1 MTTRLTAGQIAG
13 YAYAAG
19 FRGTA
24 LRNAVAVALAES
36 GGNPAAVGTNSDQW
50 RSRDRGLWQIN
61 SHWHP
66 EVSDAAA
73 FNPATAAVAAYR
85 ISSHGTS
92 WSAWSTWKNG
102 AAQTQMG
109 VATIGVTQAQNADFK
124 LPGPI
129 PDIPLPG
136 PDFGPFVGPETLLKG
151 LKTEIDI
158 WKAGIGMAVKAGV
171 WLSDSHNWLRVAM
184 VAGGSVG
191 VLLALEMIGKSGAA
205 GEAGS
210 TVAAIPGKALH
221 AAASKAID
229 TGKTA
234 AMAAAAA

>member
-1 MTTRLTAGQIAG
+1 MTTRLTAAQIAG
-13 YAYAAG
+13 YASAAG
-19 FRGTA
+19 FRGNA

-36 GGNPAAVGTNSDQW
+36 GGNPTAVGTNSDRW
-50 RSRDRGLWQIN
+50 HSRDRGLWQIN
-61 SHWHP
+61 DHWHP
-66 EVSDAAA
+66 EVSDAQA
-73 FNPATAAVAAYR
+73 FNPASAAAAAYR
-85 ISSHGTS
+85 ISKAGTT
-92 WSAWSTWKNG
+92 WTAWSTWNNG

-109 VATIGVTQAQNADFK
+109 IATIGATQAQNVDLK

-136 PDFGPFVGPETLLKG
+136 PNIDPFIGNELLFKG
-151 LKTEIDI
+151 LKTQFDVLKTLVE
-158 WKAGIGMAVKAGV
+158 MAVKTGV
-171 WLSDSHNWLRVAM
+171 WLSDSHNWARVAM
-184 VAGGSVG
+184 VTGGTVG

-210 TVAAIPGKALH
+210 TVAALPGKAVG
-221 AAASKAID
+221 AAVSKAVD

>member
-1 MTTRLTAGQIAG
+1 MTTRLTAAQIAG

-36 GGNPAAVGTNSDQW
+36 GGNPAAVGVNSDRW

-61 SHWHP
+61 DHWHP
-66 EVSDAAA
+66 EVSDAQA
-73 FNPATAAVAAYR
+73 FNPAQAAVAAYR

-92 WSAWSTWKNG
+92 WTAWSTWKSG

-109 VATIGVTQAQNADFK
+109 SAQIGVAQAQNADFI

-136 PDFGPFVGPETLLKG
+136 PDIDPFIGNKLLFKG
-151 LKTEIDI
+151 IKTQFDALKLIAE
-158 WKAGIGMAVKAGV
+158 MAVKTGA
-171 WLSDSHNWLRVAM
+171 WLSDSHNWGRVAM
-184 VAGGSVG
+184 VAGGTVG
-191 VLLALEMIGKSGAA
+191 VLVALEMIGKSGAA

-210 TVAAIPGKALH
+210 TVAALPGKALH
-221 AAASKAID
+221 ATVGKAVD
-229 TGKTA
+229 AGKTA